1 MQASYTTFHKRMLK
15 QQVHAAKGLI
25 LQDPLLIW
33 IWPWDLSVRCP
44 PTQRKSLSRDERIV
58 ELQYKMFHFRDCQC
72 AEKIPACGTIAYND
86 CRASADHLHPIIVW
100 VRLGWFL
107 CLHPAIR
114 NHTSIGSGKINTF
127 VSCKKIYTCSFTEHD
142 YYLHWSIIYNTH
154 SNNLMVRTRHTQWQ

>member
-1 MQASYTTFHKRMLK
+1 MQASYTTFYKRMLK

-127 VSCKKIYTCSFTEHD
+127 VSCKKKYTPVHLQNMIISTLK
-142 YYLHWSIIYNTH
+142 YYLQYT
-154 SNNLMVRTRHTQWQ
+154 LQ